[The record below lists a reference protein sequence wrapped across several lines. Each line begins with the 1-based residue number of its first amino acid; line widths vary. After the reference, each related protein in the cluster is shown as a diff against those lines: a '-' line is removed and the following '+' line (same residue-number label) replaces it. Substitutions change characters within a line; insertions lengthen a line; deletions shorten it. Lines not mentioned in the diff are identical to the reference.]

1 MNAKQTEYVVID
13 VETTGL
19 SPQGGDRIVEV
30 AAARVKDWKVVDTFE
45 SLVNPQRELPV
56 EAQQIHHITQEMIAG
71 APTADEILPRIINF
85 TGGACLVGHNI
96 KFDLNF
102 LCFELS
108 LIGRKLREETPAL
121 DTLKMAKTLLPHLTS
136 FRLAHVA
143 HALGAAV
150 EETHR
155 ALPDAKLTAKVM
167 KRLMDIAADQNID
180 TFKNLYKQFGV
191 SKPNFKIEQMNHE
204 FAF

>member
-30 AAARVKDWKVVDTFE
+30 AAVRVKGGKIIDTFE
-45 SLVNPQRELPV
+45 SLVNPQRALPV
-56 EAQQIHHITQEMIAG
+56 EAQQIHHITDEMIAG
-71 APTADEILPRIINF
+71 APTADECLPGIINF
-85 TGGACLVGHNI
+85 TGGACLVGHNV

-108 LIGRKLREETPAL
+108 LIRRKLREETPAM
-121 DTLKMAKTLLPHLTS
+121 DTLKMAKALLPHLTS

-143 HALGAAV
+143 HSLGAAV

-155 ALPDAKLTAKVM
+155 ALPDVKLTAKVM
-167 KRLMDIAADQNID
+167 KRLMDIAADQNIN
-180 TFKNLYKQFGV
+180 TFKDLYKHFGV

>member
-1 MNAKQTEYVVID
+1 MNTKQTEYVVFD

-19 SPQGGDRIVEV
+19 SPQGGDRIVEI
-30 AAARVKDWKVVDTFE
+30 AAARVKDWKIIDTFE

-56 EAQQIHHITQEMIAG
+56 EAQQINHITQAMIAG
-71 APTADEILPRIINF
+71 APTAEDILPRIIDF

-108 LIGRKLREETPAL
+108 LIGRKLRDETPAI
-121 DTLKMAKTLLPHLTS
+121 DTLKMAKTLLPHLTN

-143 HALGAAV
+143 HSLGAAV

-155 ALPDAKLTAKVM
+155 ALPDVKLTAKVM
-167 KRLMDIAADQNID
+167 KRLMDIAADQNIN
-180 TFKNLYKQFGV
+180 TFKNLYKHFGV
-191 SKPNFKIEQMNHE
+191 IKPNFKIEQLNHE